1 MLQWRWKNNE
11 QSTNI
16 LENIDILLLSQKS
29 QISKI
34 NVAKEIDIL
43 ITRNFN
49 VCILVNAQHSCAHSP
64 YVAISRAPD
73 PWGYGKLLNVKHG
86 KLLKVSLILIGILG
100 GGNST
105 RLLIGHAVQ
114 HLCLGLRAYVK
125 FYSPLSMSAR
135 SSIFSTASRVWVSPL
150 PLPTPLK
157 LHSYKNKSII
167 HRSLPPTKI
176 WGEKHKAT
184 TKVTLKNHQ
193 QFFLKKKT
201 FGKERKENSTYESDV
216 RYFLRD
222 ILYFPKGYTKM
233 NNFW

>member
-1 MLQWRWKNNE
+1 MLQWKWKNNE

-34 NVAKEIDIL
+34 NFAEQIDIL

-86 KLLKVSLILIGILG
+86 KLLEVSLILIGILG

-105 RLLIGHAVQ
+105 RLLIGHAPAFMPGFEG
-114 HLCLGLRAYVK
+114 LCQVLQ
-125 FYSPLSMSAR
+125 
-135 SSIFSTASRVWVSPL
+135 
-150 PLPTPLK
+150 PTVHECK
-157 LHSYKNKSII
+157 
-167 HRSLPPTKI
+167 
-176 WGEKHKAT
+176 
-184 TKVTLKNHQ
+184 KV
-193 QFFLKKKT
+193 QFFQQQVGFEYPHYLCPHHSSCIHIRIKVSFIGLCHLPK
-201 FGKERKENSTYESDV
+201 FGAKSTKQP
-216 RYFLRD
+216 LRW
-222 ILYFPKGYTKM
+222 L
-233 NNFW
+233 